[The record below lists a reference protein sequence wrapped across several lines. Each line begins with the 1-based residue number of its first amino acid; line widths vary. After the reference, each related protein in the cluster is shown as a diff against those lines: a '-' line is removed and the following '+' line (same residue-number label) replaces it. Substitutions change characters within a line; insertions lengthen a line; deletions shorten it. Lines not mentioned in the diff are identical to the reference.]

1 MSVTTMP
8 ENEPSIRPVVTCDM
22 GAVSEPDLETLDA
35 LCRFHMAVA
44 QMGYVLRLKEA
55 TERLDQLLTL
65 CGLDQSF
72 SVDQGQ
78 AKEGEETVGVEEE
91 IEPGNPPA

>member
-1 MSVTTMP
+1 M
-8 ENEPSIRPVVTCDM
+8 VTCDM
-22 GAVSEPDLETLDA
+22 GGVSKPDLETLDA
-35 LCRFHMAVA
+35 LCRFHVAVA
-44 QMGYVLRLKEA
+44 QMGYVLRLRDT

-78 AKEGEETVGVEEE
+78 SEEGEEPFGVEEE
-91 IEPGNPPA
+91 VEPGDPPA